1 MTIHA
6 RLAHMGI
13 YVKDRDVMRRF
24 YTEVLGLM
32 VTDEGEG
39 RGGAYLTFL
48 SGNENNH
55 HQVVLVSGRP
65 DTSGFNPIQQIS
77 FMIDSLADLREV
89 QQRAL
94 SLGATDMRPVNHGN
108 AWSVYF
114 KDPEGNT
121 VEAYLDTPFH
131 VPQPHGEFLDL
142 SKTDEE
148 IVRETEA
155 AARKDP
161 SFMPFKEFTRSLGER
176 LAH

>member
-6 RLAHMGI
+6 RLGHVGI
-13 YVKDRDVMRRF
+13 YVKDPEVMRRF

-32 VTDEGEG
+32 VTDEGPG

-48 SGNENNH
+48 SGNQNNH
-55 HQVVLVSGRP
+55 HQMVLVSGRP
-65 DTSGFNPIQQIS
+65 DTSGFNPIQQMS
-77 FMIDSLADLREV
+77 FMIDTLLDLREV
-89 QQRAL
+89 HRRAL

-142 SKTDEE
+142 SKSDEE
-148 IVRETEA
+148 IVRDTEA
-155 AARKDP
+155 ACRKDP
-161 SFMPFKEFTRSLGER
+161 SFMPFGEFTRGLGER